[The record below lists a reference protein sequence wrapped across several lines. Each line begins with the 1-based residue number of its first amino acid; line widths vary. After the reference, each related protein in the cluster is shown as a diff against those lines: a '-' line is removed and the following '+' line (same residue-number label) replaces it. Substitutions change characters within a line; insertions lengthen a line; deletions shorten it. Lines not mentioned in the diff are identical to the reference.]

1 MDKIQKFLAY
11 NGKVNITCISTTEL
25 VEKAREIHDLSPLAT
40 AALGR
45 CLTMGVLMA
54 SGFKGEE
61 DTITLQIKGNG
72 PIGNIIVT
80 ADSKGRTRG
89 YVTNPQV
96 DLELREDGKLN
107 VGKAVGNE
115 GFLYVIKDIGLKEP
129 YIGMSKLVSGEIA
142 EDFTNYYY
150 TSEQKNTAVALGVLV
165 NSEGVKKAGGFI
177 VTTLPDATEDELF
190 ILENRLQEAKP
201 ISQMLDENMSLL
213 DIAKDI
219 TGDVNIKILEQED
232 NDNKEEREEKKP
244 KYECNC
250 SKEKMEKALI
260 SIGKEEINK
269 ILEEDKKAEIV
280 CHFCNQKYEFSE
292 EDLKSIGTPLN

>member
-25 VEKAREIHDLSPLAT
+25 VEKARKIHDLSPLAT

-45 CLTMGVLMA
+45 CLTMGALMA

-165 NSEGVKKAGGFI
+165 NKEGVKSAGGFI
-177 VTTLPDATEDELF
+177 VSCMPDATEDELF

-219 TGDVNIKILEQED
+219 TGDINIKILEQED
-232 NDNKEEREEKKP
+232 NENKEKKDERKP
-244 KYECNC
+244 RYECNC

>member
-11 NGKVNITCISTTEL
+11 NGKINITCVSTTEL
-25 VEKAREIHDLSPLAT
+25 VEKAREVHDLSPVAT

-45 CLTMGVLMA
+45 CLTMGTLIA

-72 PIGNIIVT
+72 PIGNITVT

-96 DLELREDGKLN
+96 DVPLREDGKLN

-142 EDFTNYYY
+142 EDFSSYYY

-165 NSEGVKKAGGFI
+165 NKDGVKSAGGFI
-177 VTTLPDATEDELF
+177 VSCMPDATEDELF
-190 ILENRLQEAKP
+190 ILENRIQEAKP

-219 TGDVNIKILEQED
+219 TGDINIKVLEQE
-232 NDNKEEREEKKP
+232 ERKP

-250 SKEKMEKALI
+250 SREKMEKALI
-260 SIGKEEINK
+260 SIGKEELNK
-269 ILEEDKKAEIV
+269 IIEEDKQAEIV
-280 CHFCNQKYEFSE
+280 CHFCNEKYKFSE
-292 EDLKSIGTPLN
+292 EELRMIRDGAKTSSNN

>member
-1 MDKIQKFLAY
+1 MDKLQKFLAY
-11 NGKVNITCISTTEL
+11 NGKVNIICIETTDL
-25 VEKAREIHDLSPLAT
+25 VEEARKVHDLSPVAT

-45 CLTMGVLMA
+45 CLTMAALMQA
-54 SGFKGEE
+54 NVKNE
-61 DTITLQIKGNG
+61 DDSITLQIKGNG

-80 ADSKGRTRG
+80 SDGKLRTRG

-96 DLELREDGKLN
+96 DVPLREDGKLN
-107 VGKAVGNE
+107 VGKAVGSD
-115 GFLYVIKDIGLKEP
+115 GFIYVIKDIGLKEP
-129 YIGMSKLVSGEIA
+129 YIGMSKIVSGEIA

-201 ISQMLDENMSLL
+201 ISRMLDENMSLI
-213 DIAKDI
+213 DIAKDLS
-219 TGDVNIKILEQED
+219 GDINIKVLE
-232 NDNKEEREEKKP
+232 EERIP

-260 SIGKEEINK
+260 SIGKEELNK
-269 ILEEDKKAEIV
+269 ILEEDRKAEIV

-292 EDLKSIGTPLN
+292 EDLKCIIGDVS

>member
-1 MDKIQKFLAY
+1 MDKLQKFLAY
-11 NGKVNITCISTTEL
+11 NGKVNIICIETTDL
-25 VEKAREIHDLSPLAT
+25 VEEARKVHDLSPVAT

-45 CLTMGVLMA
+45 CLTMAALMQA
-54 SGFKGEE
+54 NVKNE
-61 DTITLQIKGNG
+61 DDSITLQIKGNG

-80 ADSKGRTRG
+80 SDGKLRTRG

-96 DLELREDGKLN
+96 DAPLREDGKLN
-107 VGKAVGNE
+107 VGKAVGND
-115 GFLYVIKDIGLKEP
+115 GFIYVIKDIGLKEP
-129 YIGMSKLVSGEIA
+129 YIGMSKIVSGEIA

-165 NSEGVKKAGGFI
+165 NSDGVKKAGGFI

-201 ISQMLDENMSLL
+201 ISQMLDENMSLI
-213 DIAKDI
+213 DIAKDLS
-219 TGDVNIKILEQED
+219 GDINIKTLE
-232 NDNKEEREEKKP
+232 EERIP

-260 SIGKEEINK
+260 SIGKEELNK

-280 CHFCNQKYEFSE
+280 CHFCNQKYKFSE
-292 EDLKSIGTPLN
+292 EDLKCIIGDVS

>member
-11 NGKVNITCISTTEL
+11 NGKINITCISTTKL
-25 VEKAREIHDLSPLAT
+25 VEEARKVHDLSPVAT
-40 AALGR
+40 ATLGR
-45 CLTMGVLMA
+45 CLTMGALMA
-54 SGFKGEE
+54 GGFKNEK
-61 DTITLQIKGNG
+61 DSITLQIKGNG

-80 ADSKGRTRG
+80 SDGKLRTRG

-96 DLELREDGKLN
+96 DVELREDGKLN

-129 YIGMSKLVSGEIA
+129 YIGMSKLISGEIA

-150 TSEQKNTAVALGVLV
+150 ISEQKNTAVALGVLV
-165 NSEGVKKAGGFI
+165 NSEGVKRAGGFI
-177 VTTLPDATEDELF
+177 VSSMPDETEDELF

-201 ISQMLDENMSLL
+201 ISQMLDENMSLI

-219 TGDVNIKILEQED
+219 TGDINIKILD
-232 NDNKEEREEKKP
+232 EEEIIP
-244 KYECNC
+244 KYECTC

-260 SIGKEEINK
+260 SIGKEELNK

-280 CHFCNQKYEFSE
+280 CHFCNEKYEFSE
-292 EDLKSIGTPLN
+292 EELKQMSL

>member
-25 VEKAREIHDLSPLAT
+25 VEKAREIHDLSPVAT
-40 AALGR
+40 ATLGR
-45 CLTMGVLMA
+45 CLTMGALMA

-61 DTITLQIKGNG
+61 DTVTLQIKGNG
-72 PIGNIIVT
+72 PIGNITVT

-129 YIGMSKLVSGEIA
+129 YRGMSKLVSGEIA

-165 NSEGVKKAGGFI
+165 NKEGVKSAGGFI
-177 VTTLPDATEDELF
+177 VSCMPDATEDELF

-219 TGDVNIKILEQED
+219 TGDINIKILEQED
-232 NDNKEEREEKKP
+232 NDNKEEKEEKKP

-292 EDLKSIGTPLN
+292 EDLKSLGTPLN